1 MKQYRKMLA
10 MLLALCTLALL
21 LAGCAS
27 SAPAAEPTAAPA
39 EAADATDA
47 PAATEEA
54 AESDKEYKDELHIAM
69 GSEPTNL
76 DVTTNTATVAT
87 EVAYGTIFEAL
98 VAMDESYGP
107 VAELAES
114 WEISEDSTEYTWHLR
129 QGVKFHNGQE
139 MTAED
144 AAAGWPARATRR
156 P

>member
-21 LAGCAS
+21 
-27 SAPAAEPTAAPA
+27 
-39 EAADATDA
+39 
-47 PAATEEA
+47 
-54 AESDKEYKDELHIAM
+54 
-69 GSEPTNL
+69 
-76 DVTTNTATVAT
+76 
-87 EVAYGTIFEAL
+87 
-98 VAMDESYGP
+98 
-107 VAELAES
+107 LAES

>member
-47 PAATEEA
+47 PEATEEA
-54 AESDKEYKDELHIAM
+54 AEPDKEYKDELHIAM

-98 VAMDESYGP
+98 VAMDEGYGP

-139 MTAED
+139 LTAED